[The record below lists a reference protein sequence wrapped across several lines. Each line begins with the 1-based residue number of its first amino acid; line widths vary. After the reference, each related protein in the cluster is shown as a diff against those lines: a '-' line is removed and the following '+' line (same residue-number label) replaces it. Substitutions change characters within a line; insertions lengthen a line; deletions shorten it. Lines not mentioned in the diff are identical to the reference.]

1 MELDKIKT
9 KCFCMITT
17 NWIKKWMNYLYKKEE
32 YSYFSKGYPFP
43 GSIENKILLEN
54 GKCKKNL
61 IRNVDYKVVNIFVWK
76 FLKDLYG
83 GGPEIRY
90 RWNQGDMKKG
100 EEELILEVRKS
111 AK

>member
-1 MELDKIKT
+1 MKYYNPKV
-9 KCFCMITT
+9 
-17 NWIKKWMNYLYKKEE
+17 
-32 YSYFSKGYPFP
+32 FP
-43 GSIENKILLEN
+43 DDIRPDIMILLEN